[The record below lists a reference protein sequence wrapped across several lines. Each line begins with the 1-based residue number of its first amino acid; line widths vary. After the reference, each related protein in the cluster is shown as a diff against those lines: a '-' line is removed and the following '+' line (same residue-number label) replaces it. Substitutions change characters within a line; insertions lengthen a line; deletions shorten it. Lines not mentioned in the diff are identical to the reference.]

1 MKKQFLESKFGKELV
16 SMITEWDQALEKNSR
31 SGEDKDILRTLAW
44 WQAQWE
50 VDRMAIKHF
59 YGVEYH
65 FSRTDEYYGLCT
77 EDESDWLMKVD
88 RKLVMSLRCEIT
100 EDVADAL
107 MRAWEN
113 GGKLNILEQPE
124 KCTIND
130 RKRNREALRK
140 ALQETMEIVLESELF
155 TNAAKRG
162 IEDYE
167 HVVSCNIP
175 MMTDLVLSIYENIL
189 FEVRD

>member
-1 MKKQFLESKFGKELV
+1 
-16 SMITEWDQALEKNSR
+16 
-31 SGEDKDILRTLAW
+31 
-44 WQAQWE
+44 
-50 VDRMAIKHF
+50 
-59 YGVEYH
+59 
-65 FSRTDEYYGLCT
+65 
-77 EDESDWLMKVD
+77 MKVD

-189 FEVRD
+189 YEVRD